1 MKAII
6 NPISYRQLISIG
18 ARIALFGFVTSGPVA
33 FAIVSLVKP
42 QPAWT
47 SSAVF
52 AENYALV
59 QNLPYYFGFFLVAG
73 MFMIVAGHFLNY
85 SGGSDEVRFRLLLA
99 LGATTIFC
107 VLISFNYICQST
119 FVANLATGYKPEYE
133 SAVFIFSMS
142 NPLSL
147 CWAIE
152 MWGYGLL
159 GIGTWLMAACYSGR
173 NAWIEKL
180 LIVNGSVSVIGAI
193 WVSIDI
199 SWVMTPIGLI
209 AYLGWNVLMMV
220 VLVLM
225 YRDSKKLSKVHI

>member
-1 MKAII
+1 M
-6 NPISYRQLISIG
+6 NTPGNRVSYRQLISTG
-18 ARIALFGFVTSGPVA
+18 ARVALFGFIMSGPVA
-33 FAIVSLVKP
+33 YATVNLLRP
-42 QPAWT
+42 QPAWV

-52 AENYALV
+52 ASHFSLV

-85 SGGSDEVRFRLLLA
+85 AGGNDEVRFRLLLS
-99 LGATTIFC
+99 LGATTVFS

-119 FVANLATGYKPEYE
+119 FVANLASNYKTEFD

-159 GIGTWLMAACYSGR
+159 GIATWLLAAYYSGR
-173 NAWIEKL
+173 KKWIEGL
-180 LIVNGSVSVIGAI
+180 LIVNGAMSLIGAI

-199 SWVMTPIGLI
+199 RWVMAPVGLM
-209 AYLGWNVLMMV
+209 AYLGWNVLMIV
-220 VLVLM
+220 VLILI
-225 YRDSKKLSKVHI
+225 YNDSKKLSKSHE